1 MARPGRDRDRRSR
14 DERCAW
20 QEHLHGRRQALNA
33 GADLLLV
40 AFAGEQF
47 YSIFDCASDAA
58 AMLRHD
64 VRLEHNFRRRAGVR
78 PQAK

>member
-1 MARPGRDRDRRSR
+1 MSAV
-14 DERCAW
+14 
-20 QEHLHGRRQALNA
+20 HGRNICTAVVEAPKA
-33 GADLLLV
+33 GVDLLLV

-47 YSIFDCASDAA
+47 YSIFACASDAVAHNMLDA

-64 VRLEHNFRRRAGVR
+64 LRLEQNFRRRAGVR

>member
-1 MARPGRDRDRRSR
+1 
-14 DERCAW
+14 
-20 QEHLHGRRQALNA
+20 
-33 GADLLLV
+33 LLV

-58 AMLRHD
+58 AHNMLDAAMLRHD
-64 VRLEHNFRRRAGVR
+64 VRLEQNFRRRAGVR